1 MMTWKDF
8 IGFTIPPALLVIIAF
23 VDMVF
28 LDGLIADWII
38 SLFTWR

>member
-1 MMTWKDF
+1 MTWKDF
-8 IGFTIPPALLVIIAF
+8 IAVTIPPALLVIIAF

-38 SLFTWR
+38 SLF